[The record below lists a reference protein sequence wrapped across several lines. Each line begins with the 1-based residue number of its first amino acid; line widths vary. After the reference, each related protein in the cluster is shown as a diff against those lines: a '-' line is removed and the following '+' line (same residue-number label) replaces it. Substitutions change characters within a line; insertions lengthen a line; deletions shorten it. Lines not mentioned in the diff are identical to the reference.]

1 MEQNPHWQTDWITN
15 RIKAYTR
22 QQNKGVQE
30 VGSSNAPDSVH
41 SSSNVETKDK
51 KHKKDKRESRSS
63 SRDKK
68 RRKKSKKRRKSSSDS
83 SSQSS
88 SSSDDSSSSD
98 EDESDKSRSIRVA
111 MRNKMKM
118 QAQMILSEEIGEKL
132 DVLTKL
138 VEDGSRKKL
147 DKDKPLT
154 AKEKDLLTFQN
165 LRNRLK
171 SVQNFKQSQSVSES
185 LVEENKKSGSGSR
198 RRSTSSERKYGRSR
212 RYDDDRR
219 RSPSSRSKRYDRS
232 SSDRKRYGSS
242 PSRKYDRRSP
252 DRKKEGEK
260 RCVYV
265 FLYFIKLCLFAKTFH
280 EYEAIIDANEGIEY
294 GFLK

>member
-185 LVEENKKSGSGSR
+185 LVEENKKSGSGSSR
-198 RRSTSSERKYGRSR
+198 RRSTSSERRHGRSR

-265 FLYFIKLCLFAKTFH
+265 FLYLINLRLFGKAVQECEVLMSTRV
-280 EYEAIIDANEGIEY
+280 
-294 GFLK
+294 